1 MSVIIFIILK
11 KMSDAPVPVPK
22 KLRQWT
28 VFSRE
33 LEGCL
38 KRVIPNGKIGKV
50 SPSLTRPDWFHKL
63 NPVSKQK
70 IHEAGVQFIKN
81 PTSENLSQFDE
92 VFKQA
97 LLTTM
102 SMDSSGSCDQVE
114 AILITEPEPEVQH
127 NVLVKRLAVMEETI
141 FAQNDIIKE
150 HRVKFEELQS
160 EKDQLIEK
168 LAELEMVNEQLAE
181 ENRLFKETLPCNL
194 VRPQTQTDQNDQGD
208 GDTEM
213 VDDTS

>member
-1 MSVIIFIILK
+1 MMVKMSVIIFIILK
-11 KMSDAPVPVPK
+11 KMSDAPVHVPK

-38 KRVIPNGKIGKV
+38 KRVIPNGKV

-150 HRVKFEELQS
+150 LQELQS